1 MEWGFAPEEAAFRTA
16 VREFVRSKLPLEL
29 RHKVVAGEALGK
41 ADYLAWHRILH
52 ERGWIAPNWPRAFG
66 GCEWSA
72 VRQHIFEEECAL
84 AGAPGILPFGIRMV
98 GPVIMK
104 FGSAAQQQRFLPRI
118 LSGEDWWCQ
127 GYSEPG
133 AGSDLASLRTRAER
147 RGEHYLVNGQKTWT
161 TLAQH
166 ADWIFCLVRTATEGR
181 PQEGIS
187 FLLIDMQAKGVS
199 VRPIIMLDGE
209 HEINE
214 VWFEDVEVP
223 IANRVGE
230 ENKGW
235 TYAKY
240 LLGHERTGNASVG
253 YCRRWLAELKA
264 LARRQ
269 PGNEGRPLA
278 ADTRFRDR
286 IARLEID
293 LMALEVMNLRVLA
306 LEEQRHAPGPEA
318 SMLKIMGSE
327 LQQALTEETMRAA
340 GHGAM
345 RYPQAGT
352 GHYFNFRKAS
362 IYAGSNEIQRNIIAR
377 HILGF

>member
-1 MEWGFAPEEAAFRTA
+1 MP
-16 VREFVRSKLPLEL
+16 RS
-29 RHKVVAGEALGK
+29 G
-41 ADYLAWHRILH
+41 
-52 ERGWIAPNWPRAFG
+52 RA
-66 GCEWSA
+66 
-72 VRQHIFEEECAL
+72 Q
-84 AGAPGILPFGIRMV
+84 
-98 GPVIMK
+98 
-104 FGSAAQQQRFLPRI
+104 
-118 LSGEDWWCQ
+118 
-127 GYSEPG
+127 
-133 AGSDLASLRTRAER
+133 SDA
-147 RGEHYLVNGQKTWT
+147 HYLVNGQKTWT

-166 ADWIFCLVRTATEGR
+166 ADWIFCRVRTATEGR

-240 LLGHERTGNASVG
+240 LLGHERTGNAGVG

-278 ADTRFRDR
+278 ADTRFPDR

-327 LQQALTEETMRAA
+327 LQQALTEATMHALGHEAA
-340 GHGAM
+340 P
-345 RYPQAGT
+345 YPQAAT
-352 GHYFNFRKAS
+352 GRYLNFRKAS
-362 IYAGSNEIQRNIIAR
+362 IYAGSNEIQRNIITR
-377 HILGF
+377 HLLGF

>member
-240 LLGHERTGNASVG
+240 LLGHERTGNAGVG

-327 LQQALTEETMRAA
+327 LQQALTEATMHALGHEAA
-340 GHGAM
+340 P
-345 RYPQAGT
+345 YPQAAT
-352 GHYFNFRKAS
+352 GRYLNFRKAS
-362 IYAGSNEIQRNIIAR
+362 IYAGSNEIQRNIITR
-377 HILGF
+377 HLLGF